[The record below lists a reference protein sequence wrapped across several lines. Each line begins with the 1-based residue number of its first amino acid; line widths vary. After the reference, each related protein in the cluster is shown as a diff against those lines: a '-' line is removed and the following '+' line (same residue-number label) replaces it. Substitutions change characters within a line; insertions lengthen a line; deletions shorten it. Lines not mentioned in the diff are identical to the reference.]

1 MSNFLFWYD
10 VLLRMLYYFAVLKQY
25 RNQKLRVISNTCK
38 HLVLLELYTL
48 YTHLMCIL
56 LSVWHTGSNDLI

>member
-25 RNQKLRVISNTCK
+25 RNQKLRIISNTCK

-48 YTHLMCIL
+48 D
-56 LSVWHTGSNDLI
+56 SVRCPALEDAGI